1 MLQLRTWILD
11 RFISTKQ
18 RHKCW
23 GLDLEMWPNA
33 PEWARASW
41 SVFWDLEVRMH
52 SVWMQDWSLKRA
64 LPGHL
69 HSQGSPWQRNLPQKQ
84 HQCPTVMSS
93 LEPPPMNKASACF
106 YSSFPLFLGQ
116 DIGLKGGL
124 TATFL
129 CTFLPVD
136 NTLVTRKK
144 PKFLPWFH
152 VLLDML
158 KSAITNPS
166 RWKHLWERTQ
176 LDIWDTPSYHGAKN
190 SQDQSRTY
198 MDYHG
203 SILILICC

>member
-1 MLQLRTWILD
+1 
-11 RFISTKQ
+11 
-18 RHKCW
+18 
-23 GLDLEMWPNA
+23 
-33 PEWARASW
+33 
-41 SVFWDLEVRMH
+41 
-52 SVWMQDWSLKRA
+52 MQDWSLKRA

-144 PKFLPWFH
+144 TQVSSLVSCFAGHVEVSNYESLKMETSLGKDTTYGTHQVTTEPKIVKISPEPIWTIMDPFLH
-152 VLLDML
+152 
-158 KSAITNPS
+158 
-166 RWKHLWERTQ
+166 
-176 LDIWDTPSYHGAKN
+176 
-190 SQDQSRTY
+190 
-198 MDYHG
+198 
-203 SILILICC
+203 